1 MKSAWILKA
10 MGKID
15 AHSLRIKM
23 MALYLHYLA
32 TNRCTKAFI
41 FDEIQNLN
49 FPPKINKSTSRT
61 SQDFFFD
68 FISDHL
74 VQWSGAWPITQETG
88 VQFPLEA
95 TFSAIFFFKIFFLHK
110 ESIIQCFLM
119 IKAKICRR
127 NLKITH
133 IFILFCLI

>member
-15 AHSLRIKM
+15 AHSLRVKI

-49 FPPKINKSTSRT
+49 FPPKINKSTSMT
-61 SQDFFFD
+61 SQDFFMV
-68 FISDHL
+68 H
-74 VQWSGAWPITQETG
+74 
-88 VQFPLEA
+88 
-95 TFSAIFFFKIFFLHK
+95 SAKYVYL
-110 ESIIQCFLM
+110 
-119 IKAKICRR
+119 
-127 NLKITH
+127 T
-133 IFILFCLI
+133 

>member
-61 SQDFFFD
+61 SQDFFS
-68 FISDHL
+68 ISLVTTWSSGQELGLSRKRPGFNSPWRHL
-74 VQWSGAWPITQETG
+74 FQP
-88 VQFPLEA
+88 F
-95 TFSAIFFFKIFFLHK
+95 FSSKY
-110 ESIIQCFLM
+110 S
-119 IKAKICRR
+119 
-127 NLKITH
+127 
-133 IFILFCLI
+133 FCA